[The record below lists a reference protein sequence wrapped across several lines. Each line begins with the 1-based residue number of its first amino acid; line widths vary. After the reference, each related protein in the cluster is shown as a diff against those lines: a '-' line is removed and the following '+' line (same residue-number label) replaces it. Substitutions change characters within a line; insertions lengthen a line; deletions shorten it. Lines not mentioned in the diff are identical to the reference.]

1 MKVKS
6 PDESANQENL
16 LSLSIPTYILTF
28 FSIKK
33 MIIKIFWLK
42 EAILGLEDA
51 FTRAGAGAGAHAV
64 PLRLPWHSLVGHS
77 CEPGQWHSKDQ
88 AQKCCKS
95 G

>member
-16 LSLSIPTYILTF
+16 LYLSVSTYILTF
-28 FSIKK
+28 LLIKK

-51 FTRAGAGAGAHAV
+51 FTRAGAGAHTV
-64 PLRLPWHSLVGHS
+64 LLRLPGIARWDAVAWQGAGP
-77 CEPGQWHSKDQ
+77 EMP
-88 AQKCCKS
+88 
-95 G
+95 